1 MEIPPAVRRAAGPG
15 RSGRA
20 PAAAWCS
27 ARNKIKSRII
37 TAWLTDSRGNISLS
51 TVVAKPVADLGFF
64 SFLLDLGWLDYRL
77 PTMWDCCG
85 VSVRCCCWV
94 FIRPAVMFLTI
105 SEEEDLYKRQ
115 DKIIPLKWKK
125 HILLNQFP
133 SKALPFQLFST
144 DSTMAIE
151 SGYIIS
157 FPPKFYRFSFSQ
169 PVQPWP
175 RPWLPYPH
183 IRLCSYLL
191 NIKLWYFCTSLSV
204 ENSRILIWI

>member
-1 MEIPPAVRRAAGPG
+1 MLLLPA
-15 RSGRA
+15 
-20 PAAAWCS
+20 
-27 ARNKIKSRII
+27 
-37 TAWLTDSRGNISLS
+37 
-51 TVVAKPVADLGFF
+51 
-64 SFLLDLGWLDYRL
+64 
-77 PTMWDCCG
+77 
-85 VSVRCCCWV
+85 CWV

-183 IRLCSYLL
+183 IRLWPHSTCFHLYIWPACYITFQDI
-191 NIKLWYFCTSLSV
+191 NTQDIFTNTQLWWYPVFPVWWYHSIPLYTTVYPCVVT
-204 ENSRILIWI
+204 